1 VVVAT
6 TIGAAAHRDNP
17 SRLRHLVIN
26 PAEIVTNDKSIR
38 KMQAGE
44 TE

>member
-1 VVVAT
+1 VVVAA

-26 PAEIVTNDKSIR
+26 PAEKVKNENSIR
-38 KMQAGE
+38 E
-44 TE
+44 I